1 MKLNL
6 LSKLIFAALLAFT
19 VNSFVYFSFG
29 NIYSSKILNYTDF
42 EQQFSSGI
50 YQYRILSGY
59 FLLWIYEFLSTF
71 NIDYSIL
78 KLKFFDAA
86 AEPKMYLSFFLLN
99 TFFLVLSSAVMVLI
113 TETKNFVATSSE
125 KLLMI
130 TVAVFAIAFSQFVIV
145 PYDISSY
152 FFLLLFFLFLLRYLE
167 KNAVSNLTILVLMMA
182 VSTLNRESS
191 ALSLA
196 LAGTLLHSEFGLKKE
211 TLIPVAVLAMT
222 FILTYFGMRVMN
234 GSFTTNDGNLLFQN
248 FSQPKNI
255 LGLLFWAVFFVL
267 PLMLAKDRNG
277 IKNIIVFHL
286 LSIPYIAMCF
296 YAGILYETR
305 LYIPL
310 FLTALFLSKYDVKK
324 IGAQNS

>member
-1 MKLNL
+1 
-6 LSKLIFAALLAFT
+6 
-19 VNSFVYFSFG
+19 
-29 NIYSSKILNYTDF
+29 
-42 EQQFSSGI
+42 
-50 YQYRILSGY
+50 
-59 FLLWIYEFLSTF
+59 
-71 NIDYSIL
+71 
-78 KLKFFDAA
+78 
-86 AEPKMYLSFFLLN
+86 MYLSFFLLN

-125 KLLMI
+125 KVLMI
-130 TVAVFAIAFSQFVIV
+130 AVAVFAIAFSQFVIV

-167 KNAVSNLTILVLMMA
+167 KNEVSNLIILVLMMA

-296 YAGILYETR
+296 YSGILYEIR

-310 FLTALFLSKYDVKK
+310 FLTALLLSRIDVRKF
-324 IGAQNS
+324 Q